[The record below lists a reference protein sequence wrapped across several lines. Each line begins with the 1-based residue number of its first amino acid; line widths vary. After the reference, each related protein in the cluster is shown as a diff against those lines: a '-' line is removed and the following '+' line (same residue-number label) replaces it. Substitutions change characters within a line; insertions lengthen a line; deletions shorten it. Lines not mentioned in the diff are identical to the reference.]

1 MALDGRVAIVSGA
14 ARGIGRAIAEAL
26 ARQGAAVCVNDL
38 GRPREADDVVA
49 RIRGTGGRAIAV
61 DADVSEP
68 DQVARLV
75 AAAAGGLGPI
85 DILVNNAAITDAH
98 RAWSDITVA
107 DWDRMLA
114 VNLRSCFVLF
124 SACHPYLLRS
134 PAGRVVN
141 ISSVTALTGQERLL
155 HYVSSKGAMIAF
167 ARSLAREVGHE
178 GITVNVVTPG
188 AIRTEAETELFP
200 DGDAVDALVLE
211 RQALKRRGTADDVA
225 GAVVFLASDAA
236 SFVTGQT
243 INVDG
248 GWAMH

>member
-1 MALDGRVAIVSGA
+1 
-14 ARGIGRAIAEAL
+14 
-26 ARQGAAVCVNDL
+26 
-38 GRPREADDVVA
+38 
-49 RIRGTGGRAIAV
+49 
-61 DADVSEP
+61 
-68 DQVARLV
+68 
-75 AAAAGGLGPI
+75 
-85 DILVNNAAITDAH
+85 
-98 RAWSDITVA
+98 
-107 DWDRMLA
+107 
-114 VNLRSCFVLF
+114 
-124 SACHPYLLRS
+124 
-134 PAGRVVN
+134 
-141 ISSVTALTGQERLL
+141 
-155 HYVSSKGAMIAF
+155 MIAF